1 MTIKSITVTLVAPM
15 SDHAANRGERL
26 LGNLSSI
33 KQRPDERVYIAGQM
47 QRHALFSAIDRL
59 NENKGGTYLSNG
71 DGINFNNMKQD
82 LRADMGG
89 FLRPGIERR
98 TSPISATPAVAK
110 NPSQVG
116 RDLLLR
122 LNQREGSDPVPATNS
137 YSQYDEMV
145 MSFHLDLNAL
155 GVRKQF
161 VYNPNDETHIK
172 THIQA
177 HIDPSEQKRR
187 VKLFLEGTRYLTD
200 YANQARNATS
210 GEPQKVLIVLDTVM
224 SRKAARYYK
233 DTTTDIERENI
244 LAELDAR
251 KALYFLGDDTK
262 VTNSQNDTVDGAY
275 RKALAVLNSAE
286 NQLYWP
292 GNQPTPAS

>member
-15 SDHAANRGERL
+15 SDHAANRGEKL

-59 NENKGGTYLSNG
+59 NENEGGTYLSNG

-98 TSPISATPAVAK
+98 TSPVSATPAVAK

-137 YSQYDEMV
+137 YSQHDDMI

-155 GVRKQF
+155 GIRKQF
-161 VYNPNDETHIK
+161 EYSPKDETHIK
-172 THIQA
+172 THIQP
-177 HIDPSEQKRR
+177 HIDPTEQKRR
-187 VKLFLEGTRYLTD
+187 VELFLEGTRYLTD

-233 DTTTDIERENI
+233 DTTTDIERKNI

-251 KALYFLGDDTK
+251 EALYFLGDDTK
-262 VTNSQNDTVDGAY
+262 ATDSQNDTVDGAY

-292 GNQPTPAS
+292 VTQPTSAS